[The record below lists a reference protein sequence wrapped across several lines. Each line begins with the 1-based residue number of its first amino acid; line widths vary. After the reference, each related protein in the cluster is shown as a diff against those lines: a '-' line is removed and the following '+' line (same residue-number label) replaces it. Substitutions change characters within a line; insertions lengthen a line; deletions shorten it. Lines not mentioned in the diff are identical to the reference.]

1 MCHIFFTLIILSDD
15 GSEKLKKY
23 CPVGN
28 NKKYFTLKLHSQVP
42 FKIKYL
48 LLRTATCR

>member
-1 MCHIFFTLIILSDD
+1 MPYFLYGDND

-28 NKKYFTLKLHSQVP
+28 KKSIFYT
-42 FKIKYL
+42 KIAL
-48 LLRTATCR
+48 TGGI